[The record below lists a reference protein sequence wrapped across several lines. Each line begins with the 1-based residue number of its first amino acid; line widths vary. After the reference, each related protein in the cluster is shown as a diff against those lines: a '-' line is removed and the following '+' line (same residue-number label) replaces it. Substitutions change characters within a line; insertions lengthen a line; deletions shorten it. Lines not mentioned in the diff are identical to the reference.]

1 MLLRAFG
8 LLLVDLASTLVFLA
22 VVLLTG
28 NVPLAILAG
37 MVFGASQI
45 GLQLALKQP
54 VGTMQWLSFVLVIGL
69 GAVSL
74 IANDPRFVMI
84 KPSLIYIIVGVV
96 MLKRGWLNR
105 YLPPIAMEMV
115 PDVAVIFGFVW
126 SGLMFF
132 SAALNV
138 AVALNFS
145 AESWAAFM
153 SIYGIV
159 SKVALLLIGYGTMRF
174 VGVRRRRAQ
183 LARTAAAQAGTA

>member
-1 MLLRAFG
+1 MALLRAFR
-8 LLLVDLASTLVFLA
+8 LLLLDLASTLVFLA

-28 NVPLAILAG
+28 NVPLAIIAG

-45 GLQLALKQP
+45 GWQLAFKQP
-54 VGTMQWLSFVLVIGL
+54 IGTMQWLSFVLVIGL

-84 KPSLIYIIVGVV
+84 KPSLIYIIVGAV

-105 YLPPIAMEMV
+105 YLPPVAMEMV
-115 PDVAVIFGFVW
+115 PDIAVVFGFIW

-138 AVALNFS
+138 IVALNFS
-145 AESWAAFM
+145 AERWAAFI
-153 SIYGIV
+153 SAYGIV
-159 SKVALLLIGYGTMRF
+159 SKAALLLIQYGTMRF
-174 VGVRRRRAQ
+174 IGVRRHAQ
-183 LARTAAAQAGTA
+183 LARTAAAQAGIA

>member
-1 MLLRAFG
+1 MLLRAVG

-28 NVPLAILAG
+28 NVPLAIVAG
-37 MVFGASQI
+37 MVFGVSQI
-45 GLQLALKQP
+45 GWQLALKQSI
-54 VGTMQWLSFVLVIGL
+54 GTMQWLSFVLVMGL
-69 GAVSL
+69 GAASL
-74 IANDPRFVMI
+74 IAKDPRFVMI
-84 KPSLIYIIVGVV
+84 KPSLIYIIVGAV

-115 PDVAVIFGFVW
+115 PDVAVILGYVW

-159 SKVALLLIGYGTMRF
+159 SKVVLLLIGYGTMRF
-174 VGVRRRRAQ
+174 IGARRRRAQ
-183 LARTAAAQAGTA
+183 LARTAAAQASTA